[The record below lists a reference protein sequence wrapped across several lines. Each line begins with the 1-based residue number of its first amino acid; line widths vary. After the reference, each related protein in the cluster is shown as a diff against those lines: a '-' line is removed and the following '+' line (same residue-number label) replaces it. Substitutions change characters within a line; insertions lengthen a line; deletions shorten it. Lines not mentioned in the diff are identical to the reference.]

1 MLSYITV
8 YTFYMLTSIDT
19 IKIVLDKFF
28 FISNFDSVD
37 TVKEYFKF
45 WTNFDEIAFHPI
57 FLQTLIGKQQ
67 IRVQCRVDI
76 SCKIFLKCCVLT
88 IG

>member
-1 MLSYITV
+1 
-8 YTFYMLTSIDT
+8 MLTSIDT

-28 FISNFDSVD
+28 FLSNFDSVD

-57 FLQTLIGKQQ
+57 FLQTLMGGLT
-67 IRVQCRVDI
+67 
-76 SCKIFLKCCVLT
+76 FLVWTNHSSDKTFGEYFFLY
-88 IG
+88 